1 MGTGSDRISIR
12 SLLGTCAAGLH
23 IVVLLAVVAVPG
35 YALVNAV
42 RALLEVS
49 EPGQQAALFDP
60 QRWLV
65 LLGNTVV
72 VCGVALATATSLGL
86 VLGLLVART
95 DLPGRTAIV
104 GVAILGVCV
113 PVYVGMVFIFSL
125 IPLWRFGNSAWLCGL
140 LYGLFYTPLAVVI
153 LAAAFRSADRDLEDQ
168 ARLDADL
175 PQILRH
181 VTIPQAG
188 WGIATL
194 AVLVVLLVATDFT
207 IADILMVRT
216 FAEEVYTQY
225 ALLRSPAGPVLASLP
240 VLVVMAVLLVAIQV
254 RYRLLGEHSPW
265 QFGARPRTIPLGR
278 GRSVVAVCCIV
289 VVLTCL
295 GPPAVA
301 LLMRIESPSAF
312 VTAVGGLQRELLVS
326 GALAATGATIV
337 ACLGVGLAWAALRT
351 GRFRWL
357 IWVAIVLLLAVP
369 APVAGIS
376 LIELLNQP
384 GWAGRLY
391 DSPAIIALGYVVRF
405 LPLGVLLLIPA
416 VQRVPLEVESA
427 ARLDGC
433 DWLAAQRHIYWPAI
447 AADAAIV
454 WLVIAVLCFAEVGC
468 TVLLAPPGWTTA
480 SVRAFTL
487 MHFGVY
493 RDLAALALASVGCIL
508 FPWLLL
514 VCLLKRRLMRN
525 RIGSGPGSGRV

>member
-12 SLLGTCAAGLH
+12 SLLGICAAGLH

-49 EPGQQAALFDP
+49 EPRQPAALIDLG
-60 QRWLV
+60 RWLA

-72 VCGVALATATSLGL
+72 VCCVALVTATLLGL
-86 VLGLLVART
+86 VLGMLVART

-104 GVAILGVCV
+104 GAAILGACV

-125 IPLWRFGNSAWLCGL
+125 IPLWWFGNSAWLCGL
-140 LYGLFYTPLAVVI
+140 LYGLFYTPLAIVI
-153 LAAAFRSADRDLEDQ
+153 LAAAFRSADRELEDQ

-175 PQILRH
+175 PRVLRH
-181 VTIPQAG
+181 VTIPQAS

-194 AVLVVLLVATDFT
+194 AVLVILLVATDFT
-207 IADILMVRT
+207 IADILMVHT

-225 ALLRSPAGPVLASLP
+225 ALGRSPAGPVLTSLP
-240 VLVVMAVLLVAIQV
+240 VLVIMAVLLVAIQV

-278 GRSVVAVCCIV
+278 GRPVVAACCIV
-289 VVLTCL
+289 LVLTCL

-301 LLMRIESPSAF
+301 LLTRIESPSAF

-326 GALAATGATIV
+326 GVLAAAGATIV
-337 ACLGVGLAWAALRT
+337 AGVGVGLAWAALRA

-357 IWVAIVLLLAVP
+357 LWIAIVVLLAVP

-376 LIELLNQP
+376 LIELLNRP

-391 DSPAIIALGYVVRF
+391 DAPTIIALGYIVRF
-405 LPLGVLLLIPA
+405 LPLGILLMIPA

-433 DWLAAQRHIYWPAI
+433 DWLAAQRHIYWPAV

-454 WLVIAVLCFAEVGC
+454 WLVVAVLCFAEVGC

-487 MHFGVY
+487 MHSGVY
-493 RDLAALALASVGCIL
+493 RDLAVLALASVGCIL
-508 FPWLLL
+508 LPWLVL
-514 VCLLKRRLMRN
+514 VCLLKRRLMRD
-525 RIGSGPGSGRV
+525 RTGLGARSGRV

>member
-1 MGTGSDRISIR
+1 METGSNRVSVR
-12 SLLGTCAAGLH
+12 GLLGTCAAGLH

-35 YALVNAV
+35 YAMVNAV

-49 EPGQQAALFDP
+49 EPGRQAALIDLE
-60 QRWLV
+60 RWLV

-72 VCGVALATATSLGL
+72 VCCVALVTATLLGL
-86 VLGLLVART
+86 VLGMLVART

-104 GVAILGVCV
+104 GVAILGACV
-113 PVYVGMVFIFSL
+113 PVYVSMVFIFSL
-125 IPLWRFGNSAWLCGL
+125 IPLWRFGSSAWLCGL
-140 LYGLFYTPLAVVI
+140 LYGLFYTPLAVVV

-168 ARLDADL
+168 ARLDADM
-175 PQILRH
+175 PRVLRR

-188 WGIATL
+188 WGVATL
-194 AVLVVLLVATDFT
+194 GMLVVLLVATDFT
-207 IADILMVRT
+207 IADILMIRT

-225 ALLRSPAGPVLASLP
+225 ALHRSPAGPVLASLP
-240 VLVVMAVLLVAIQV
+240 VLLVMAVLLVAIQV

-278 GRSVVAVCCIV
+278 WRPVVAVCCIV
-289 VVLTCL
+289 AVTACL
-295 GPPAVA
+295 GLPAGA
-301 LLMRIESPSAF
+301 LLKRIESPSAF
-312 VTAVGGLQRELLVS
+312 VTAVGGLQGELLVS
-326 GALAATGATIV
+326 GVLAAAGATVV
-337 ACLGVGLAWAALRT
+337 AGLGVGLAWAALRM

-376 LIELLNQP
+376 LIELLNRP

-391 DSPAIIALGYVVRF
+391 DSPAVIMLGYVVRF

-416 VQRVPLEVESA
+416 VQRVPVEVESA

-433 DWLAAQRHIYWPAI
+433 DWLATQRHVYWPAVT
-447 AADAAIV
+447 ADVAIV
-454 WLVIAVLCFAEVGC
+454 WLVVAVLCFAEVGC

-493 RDLAALALASVGCIL
+493 QDLAVLALASVGCIL
-508 FPWLLL
+508 FPWLVL
-514 VCLLKRRLMRN
+514 VCLLKRRVSR
-525 RIGSGPGSGRV
+525 SRVGL